1 MSERARDERGWAKV
15 DEDGKALKKQKGG
28 RRWQKGARRKKEGQK
43 RAEESRRGKEGE
55 EVGSLF
61 YLFDLPHLMTSGAEN
76 GAGQPTPHTS
86 RV

>member
-1 MSERARDERGWAKV
+1 M

-28 RRWQKGARRKKEGQK
+28 RRWQKEERG
-43 RAEESRRGKEGE
+43 AEESRREQKEGE